1 MELCYKH
8 DSSIEQQ
15 EWGRANGVCV
25 WCVYGV
31 IKVEKPT
38 SGSSRCVKYCK
49 KYKKYC
55 FNQCGK
61 KTEKPNYKNEMC
73 GENAK

>member
-1 MELCYKH
+1 ME
-8 DSSIEQQ
+8 
-15 EWGRANGVCV
+15 
-25 WCVYGV
+25 CVYGV